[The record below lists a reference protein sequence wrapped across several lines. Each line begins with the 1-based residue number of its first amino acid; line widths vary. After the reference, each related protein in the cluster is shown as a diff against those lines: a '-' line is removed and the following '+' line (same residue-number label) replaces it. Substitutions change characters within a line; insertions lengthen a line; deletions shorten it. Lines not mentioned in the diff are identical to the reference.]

1 MTAKTM
7 KAVKL
12 KKYNPYDCDLSKY
25 YYDPVAGQVAVD
37 FIEGYI
43 THVKGELGGKPFLL
57 LNWEK
62 EKLDLDAAYSS
73 YDESFAYELNK
84 EVKAEYDPNIK
95 ECSRGIHFFL
105 TFDEA
110 KDY

>member
-43 THVKGELGGKPFLL
+43 THVKGELGEKPFLL
-57 LNWEK
+57 LDWEK
-62 EKLDLDAAYSS
+62 EFVSNLFGWKVRGQAYG
-73 YDESFAYELNK
+73 DTEK
-84 EVKAEYDPNIK
+84 
-95 ECSRGIHFFL
+95 R
-105 TFDEA
+105 
-110 KDY
+110 